1 MAVLLQRQGFE
12 IFRAAEYF
20 TVSGSC
26 RPRPAIWREC
36 DIRLM
41 VGAVSCLR
49 LISPS
54 GGDLYD
60 FQKEAVEAMASHDFG
75 TLAAPP
81 GSGKTVMALGLA
93 Q

>member
-20 TVSGSC
+20 TV
-26 RPRPAIWREC
+26 RELQAQTGHLAGVRHQV
-36 DIRLM
+36 DGRRRVLSE
-41 VGAVSCLR
+41 VDFTFR
-49 LISPS
+49 
-54 GGDLYD
+54 GDLYD